1 MKIEGSRTPD
11 SQEVQIRAQRLKK
24 QDTTPATQ
32 ANLQKGTRSDQLH
45 LSGRAKEME
54 EMQNVINQ
62 LPEIRIDKVEALR
75 QSIKAATYNV
85 DSVLIAGKILEEI

>member
-11 SQEVQIRAQRLKK
+11 SQEVQIRTQRLNK
-24 QDTTPATQ
+24 QETTSATQ
-32 ANLQKGTRSDQLH
+32 ATLQKGTKTDQLH

-62 LPEIRIDKVEALR
+62 MPEIRIDKVETLK
-75 QSIKAATYNV
+75 QSIKAGTYKV
-85 DSVLIAGKILEEI
+85 DSVLVAGKILEEI